1 LSVADSTHVDEWH
14 GEDVSLDEV
23 QERLG
28 ALRVSAGNG
37 HSNLRTSVMTHTA
50 WVPKNWLDAARGA
63 LAGLADAHPSRTILL
78 VPDPDAERDAID
90 ASVSVYCFDLES
102 EADHVCSE
110 VVELHLYGCRAE
122 SPASIIE
129 PLLIS
134 DLPVFSRW
142 RGRPPFGSRVL
153 EEMVHVVDR
162 LIVDSSEWDDVSGA
176 YEELPKVFDGTA
188 VSDIAFRRSLRWRAL
203 LAELWPGIADVK
215 KIAVTGPEADALLLA
230 GWLRSRLDRK
240 IALEHEP
247 ADELRAVSI
256 DGEPAGTPRADPLDP
271 SQLLSDELDQFGRD
285 PIYEAAVRAA
295 A

>member
-1 LSVADSTHVDEWH
+1 MAASTHVDEWH

-50 WVPKNWLDAARGA
+50 WVPKSWLDAARGA

-90 ASVSVYCFDLES
+90 ASVSVYCFNLES

-176 YEELPKVFDGTA
+176 YEELPKLLRPDRGLGHRVSPFAPLARLARRA
-188 VSDIAFRRSLRWRAL
+188 VAGNRRRQEDRGHGAGGGRPAARRVAALAAGPKDRVGARGGGRA
-203 LAELWPGIADVK
+203 ARG
-215 KIAVTGPEADALLLA
+215 
-230 GWLRSRLDRK
+230 LDR
-240 IALEHEP
+240 
-247 ADELRAVSI
+247 R
-256 DGEPAGTPRADPLDP
+256 
-271 SQLLSDELDQFGRD
+271 
-285 PIYEAAVRAA
+285 
-295 A
+295 

>member
-1 LSVADSTHVDEWH
+1 
-14 GEDVSLDEV
+14 
-23 QERLG
+23 
-28 ALRVSAGNG
+28 
-37 HSNLRTSVMTHTA
+37 MTHTA
-50 WVPKNWLDAARGA
+50 WVPKSWLDAARGA

-176 YEELPKVFDGTA
+176 YEELPKVFDQTA

-203 LAELWPGIADVK
+203 LAELWPGIAD
-215 KIAVTGPEADALLLA
+215 AR
-230 GWLRSRLDRK
+230 RSRS
-240 IALEHEP
+240 
-247 ADELRAVSI
+247 RARRRTPSCSPGGCAPGSTARSRWSTRRRTSCI
-256 DGEPAGTPRADPLDP
+256 PSRSTATPSAAPRADPPDP
-271 SQLLSDELDQFGRD
+271 SQLLSAELDQFGRD

-295 A
+295 T